1 MYKRQAF
8 ACKLALH
15 LPTEDDTFHL
25 HTDASSY
32 ATAAVLSQK
41 QNDDIVPIAFYSKG
55 FDETQMRY
63 SILDKELYAM
73 VNAIKHFEF
82 YLQGRKFKVFT
93 DSKIL
98 YYLRTAKESNPKL
111 MRWSLLLQDYDF
123 DITHIPGTTNKIADI
138 LSRICQDGSRK
149 IHQAKK
155 KILDKLRG
163 CLLYT
168 SPSPRD

>member
-1 MYKRQAF
+1 MPTLKNKKEITSQLALFQYYKKFIPAFSDQAKPLPKLLKGKQKF
-8 ACKLALH
+8 DWTEECAKAHKDMKMAFTCKLALH

-32 ATAAVLSQK
+32 AAAAVLSQK
-41 QNDDIVPIAFYSKG
+41 QNDDIVPIEFYSKA
-55 FDETQMRY
+55 FDDTQMKY

-98 YYLRTAKESNPKL
+98 YYLRTAKE
-111 MRWSLLLQDYDF
+111 
-123 DITHIPGTTNKIADI
+123 
-138 LSRICQDGSRK
+138 C
-149 IHQAKK
+149 
-155 KILDKLRG
+155 
-163 CLLYT
+163 
-168 SPSPRD
+168 